1 MFASGR
7 DSLSVERWR
16 RSLVVLRLEGV
27 LASFLEIAKS
37 RVSTNTG
44 MATKADPFA
53 LSAAANAA
61 AEVASM
67 KATLFKAFDDM
78 MEVVRAGK
86 DVAAEDRVFYK
97 YQASR
102 VARRCADIADELL
115 LLSGA
120 KGIFNDNA
128 IVRPW
133 LDLKAGRAHIAN
145 NSNLAG
151 LTLGGSFLGA
161 PVMDTFL

>member
-1 MFASGR
+1 M
-7 DSLSVERWR
+7 
-16 RSLVVLRLEGV
+16 
-27 LASFLEIAKS
+27 LA
-37 RVSTNTG
+37 
-44 MATKADPFA
+44 
-53 LSAAANAA
+53 
-61 AEVASM
+61 
-67 KATLFKAFDDM
+67 
-78 MEVVRAGK
+78 
-86 DVAAEDRVFYK
+86 
-97 YQASR
+97 
-102 VARRCADIADELL
+102 
-115 LLSGA
+115 GA

>member
-1 MFASGR
+1 
-7 DSLSVERWR
+7 
-16 RSLVVLRLEGV
+16 
-27 LASFLEIAKS
+27 
-37 RVSTNTG
+37 
-44 MATKADPFA
+44 
-53 LSAAANAA
+53 
-61 AEVASM
+61 M
-67 KATLFKAFDDM
+67 KVFDDM
-78 MEVVRAGK
+78 MALVRQGK
-86 DVAAEDRVFYK
+86 DVPADQRVFYK

-102 VARRCADIADELL
+102 VSRRCSELVDELL

-120 KGIFNDNA
+120 RGIFNDNA
-128 IVRPW
+128 IVRQW